1 MSFTEKH
8 RLEALPDEIQ
18 RIEAEIFKLE
28 TFLVQPN
35 MYIDHPAK
43 FQKAT
48 DLLLE
53 RQAALADS
61 EAEWIE
67 LEVKA
72 GG

>member
-1 MSFTEKH
+1 
-8 RLEALPDEIQ
+8 
-18 RIEAEIFKLE
+18 
-28 TFLVQPN
+28 